1 MFSVHNKPDEFKTAI
16 SDLCLR
22 KTRSGKSHYYQTAQC
37 FPSTLKQL
45 EERSR
50 GGLVCIVGLNK
61 KIEIKLRCQISQ
73 A

>member
-1 MFSVHNKPDEFKTAI
+1 MFSVHNKPDEFKNSTI
-16 SDLCLR
+16 TSYI
-22 KTRSGKSHYYQTAQC
+22 GFVYYQTAQC